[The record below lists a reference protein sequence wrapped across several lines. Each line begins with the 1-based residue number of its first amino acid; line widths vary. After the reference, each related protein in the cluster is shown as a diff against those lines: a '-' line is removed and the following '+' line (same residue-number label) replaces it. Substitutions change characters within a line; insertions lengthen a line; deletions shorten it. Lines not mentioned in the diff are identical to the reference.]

1 MTNDP
6 DLDDCAFLSG
16 KKGRMKDCQTSLQ
29 CKYFFNYL
37 IGFTSL
43 TSLFLSCI
51 HLQQLITFTVFAFTF
66 FDQVANRAAGDR
78 RAPESRS
85 ARNVAPSWSPALC
98 SAPFCWRPSSLPT
111 PDPRTVGCALCKYI
125 CFSVAFQFAFFVI
138 LFHYLSFFFCCNSVT
153 ATTGTTTRA
162 LACFVYMHYMVK
174 CTDSSDTLY
183 DICALCTR
191 MLSVRWGKILQG

>member
-1 MTNDP
+1 MIVH
-6 DLDDCAFLSG
+6 FYQVRRG
-16 KKGRMKDCQTSLQ
+16 GMKDCETSLQ

-43 TSLFLSCI
+43 TSFFLFRV

-85 ARNVAPSWSPALC
+85 ARNVAPSSSPALC

-138 LFHYLSFFFCCNSVT
+138 LFHYLSFFSVVILLLPQQEQPQELWLVLYICIT
-153 ATTGTTTRA
+153 WLNVLTLQTHSTIYV
-162 LACFVYMHYMVK
+162 LCVLVCFQWDGERYSR
-174 CTDSSDTLY
+174 DS
-183 DICALCTR
+183 IC
-191 MLSVRWGKILQG
+191 